1 MIKKLLHSKLIKDS
15 FIYVFADVIN
25 KAIPFL
31 LLPVLTYYLTPAD
44 YGKLASFNSFF
55 GLMGIFIGLS
65 IQGAI
70 SVNYYKMKKEELAS
84 FVGNVIYILLS
95 SLLLTLI
102 IVTIFQHQIT
112 NYIGLEIKWLYIAA
126 VMSFFSF
133 IVLMNLSLWLVEQK
147 PLFYGGFELF
157 DTLIKLGFSLF
168 FVISLLMTWR
178 GRVLGM
184 FIGAMLSAIISL
196 ILLYKR
202 GYLKFGLKEI
212 YIKDALHFGI
222 PLVPHQLSFW
232 LRTGAI
238 ILLLNNFVGKDNT
251 GLYSVGLQFVIPL
264 SVLTVAFNKAWAPY
278 LYRKLSDNPNIGD
291 KNNIVKFTYS
301 YIIAITLLSLL
312 LIWIAPMVIKLLLNK
327 DFHGASLFIKY
338 LTIGVAFQGMYYM
351 VVNYIFYVKKTKYL
365 AYITFGTSLVN
376 VSLAYVLIQ
385 KNGALGAAQANAI
398 SMFLS
403 FLLVWYYSNKVYP
416 MPWILIK

>member
-147 PLFYGGFELF
+147 PLFYGRFELF

>member
-202 GYLKFGLKEI
+202 DYLKFGLKEI